1 MDTPH
6 GKIIEENDYSM
17 LHDME
22 FILLSDSIF
31 IKDSLFCTFSVIVAI
46 WDNFLGSTTN
56 LHKALT
62 MQNRIITVMLG
73 YRQRTSCRQK
83 FKKLQILTVPRIYI
97 LEMMMFVIK
106 NPDKYQ
112 TTVSIHSKDMRQKNQ
127 LHLQSVTLSSVQKGA

>member
-1 MDTPH
+1 MDIPH
-6 GKIIEENDYSM
+6 GKIIEETDYSM

-62 MQNRIITVMLG
+62 MQNRIITVMLR
-73 YRQRTSCRQK
+73 YRQKASCRQK

-112 TTVSIHSKDMRQKNQ
+112 TTVSIHSKDMRQKTNFIYNQ
-127 LHLQSVTLSSVQKGA
+127 